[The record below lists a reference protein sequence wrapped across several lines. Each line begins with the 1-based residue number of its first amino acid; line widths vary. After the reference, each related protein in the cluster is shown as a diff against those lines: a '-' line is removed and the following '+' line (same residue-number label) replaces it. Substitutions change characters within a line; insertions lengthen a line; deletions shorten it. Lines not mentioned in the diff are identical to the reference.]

1 PCVRHQPPLR
11 AHIYV
16 RHLGGRS
23 SGGHR
28 FVTVT
33 FLRASLC
40 ANGHSPLSS
49 DQGPTPI
56 TNPLLV
62 DPHT

>member
-1 PCVRHQPPLR
+1 MVARR
-11 AHIYV
+11 AS
-16 RHLGGRS
+16 GRS